1 MRLIG
6 SRTESLRKE
15 ELQKSELF
23 IKKNKMIVNFLNQK
37 FSPVKSAY
45 LLAHTPEQGEDIYR
59 ILVNG
64 CIVIEFEIS
73 RLDST
78 ISDIEEMPVSYY
90 SKLIK
95 SKSAKLDLLIA
106 LDLANN

>member
-6 SRTESLRKE
+6 SRTEFFRRE
-15 ELQKSELF
+15 ELQQSEIF
-23 IKKNKMIVNFLNQK
+23 IKKNKIIVNFLNKK

-45 LLAHTPEQGEDIYR
+45 LLAYTPEQGEDIYR

-73 RLDST
+73 KFDSK
-78 ISDIEEMPVSYY
+78 ISDIEEIPVSYY